1 MIVPAP
7 LLLGATFSRSGG
19 ISGSMSEDDGA
30 LRRTRLLRLLG
41 PLHDRAR
48 LTARRLC
55 RSSAD
60 GDDLFHE
67 TVLRAYDR
75 LDELRDEAK
84 FRSWFF
90 AVLLSVHR
98 ARHRRDFWR
107 RLSPLGAL
115 AREPSRAAEAEG
127 LDGAERMARALAT
140 LSAVAREA
148 VVLFELEGHSL
159 AEVAALQGQS
169 LSAVKSRL
177 ARARARL
184 RRHYEKLES
193 GAHAWA
199 KAKEGT

>member
-1 MIVPAP
+1 
-7 LLLGATFSRSGG
+7 
-19 ISGSMSEDDGA
+19 MSEDDGT
-30 LRRTRLLRLLG
+30 LRLARPEQRDRLMRLLG

-48 LTARRLC
+48 VTARRLC
-55 RSSAD
+55 RSNAD

-67 TVLRAYDR
+67 AVLRAFDR
-75 LDELRDEAK
+75 LDELRDEGK

-115 AREPSRAAEAEG
+115 AREPGRAAEAEG
-127 LDGAERMARALAT
+127 LDGAERMAQALAT
-140 LSAVAREA
+140 LPALAREA
-148 VVLFELEGHSL
+148 VVLFELEGWSL
-159 AEVAALQGQS
+159 VELAALQGQS

-184 RRHYEKLES
+184 RRHYQRLEGS
-193 GAHAWA
+193 ARGL
-199 KAKEGT
+199 AKEGT

>member
-1 MIVPAP
+1 MNEPD
-7 LLLGATFSRSGG
+7 AT
-19 ISGSMSEDDGA
+19 
-30 LRRTRLLRLLG
+30 LRRQRLTGLLD

-48 LTARRLC
+48 ATARRLC
-55 RSSAD
+55 RSNAD

-67 TVLRAYDR
+67 AVLRAFDR
-75 LDELRDEAK
+75 LDELRDEGR

-115 AREPSRAAEAEG
+115 TREPGRAGEAES
-127 LDGAERMARALAT
+127 LDGAERMARALGT
-140 LSAVAREA
+140 LPPRAREA
-148 VVLFELEGHSL
+148 IVLFELEGWSLEEL
-159 AEVAALQGQS
+159 AELQGQS

-184 RRHYEKLES
+184 RRHYQRDERGVRPL
-193 GAHAWA
+193 
-199 KAKEGT
+199 AKETS